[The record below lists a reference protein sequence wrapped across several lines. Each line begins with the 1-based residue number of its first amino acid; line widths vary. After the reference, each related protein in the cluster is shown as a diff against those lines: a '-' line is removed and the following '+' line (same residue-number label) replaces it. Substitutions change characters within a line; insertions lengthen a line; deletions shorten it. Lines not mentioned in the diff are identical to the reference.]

1 MGVFESTQSHTIK
14 MSATLQQQDPEVFDL
29 VTREKMRQWKG
40 IEMIAS
46 ENFTSRA
53 VMEALGSAFTNKYAE
68 GLPGCRYY
76 GGTEVVDDLERL
88 CQDRALAAFG
98 LNPEEWGINVQ
109 PYSGSTANFAT
120 YTGILQPHDRIMGL
134 DLPAGGHLTHGYYT
148 AKKKISATSVYFES
162 LPYSVY
168 QEGDQ
173 AGYINYDKMEESA
186 KIFRPKM
193 LLCGGSAYPREWDY
207 ARLRQIADDVGA
219 YLLCD
224 MAHISGL
231 VATKQVDSPFEYADI
246 VTSTTHKSLRGPRSG
261 IVFFRKT
268 ASTKTCGA
276 DLEDKINTGVFPMC
290 QGGPHENT
298 IAALA
303 VQLKEVQTPEFVEYA
318 GKVIKN
324 AQALCAGL
332 VKRGHAVVTSGT
344 ENHLCLWD
352 VRPKGITGSKMEKIL
367 DECHITV
374 NKNTIYG
381 DKSAL
386 TPGGVRLGA
395 CAVTTRGYDED
406 AMDQVA
412 ELLDR
417 ACSAAI
423 RIQDAVGKKLVD
435 FVKAI
440 KEDEEVA
447 AIRDDAIKFGS
458 GFYMPGWDIDEMHA
472 LEAARQSE

>member
-1 MGVFESTQSHTIK
+1 MRRRK
-14 MSATLQQQDPEVFDL
+14 TLREQDQEIFDL

-40 IEMIAS
+40 IELIAS

-53 VMEALGSAFTNKYAE
+53 VMEALGSAFTNKYSE
-68 GLPGCRYY
+68 GLPFARYY
-76 GGTEVVDDLERL
+76 GGNEVVDQLESL
-88 CQDRALAAFG
+88 CQARALEAFR
-98 LNPEEWGINVQ
+98 LAPEEWGCNVQ

-120 YTGILQPHDRIMGL
+120 YTGILKPHDRIMGL

-168 QEGDQ
+168 QEGEK
-173 AGYINYDKMEESA
+173 AGYINYDALEQSA
-186 KIFRPKM
+186 LIFRPRM

-207 ARLRQIADDVGA
+207 ARLRAIADAVGA
-219 YLLCD
+219 YLVCD

-231 VATKQVDSPFEYADI
+231 VATQCVDNPFEFADI

-268 ASTKTCGA
+268 ASTSTCGA
-276 DLEDKINTGVFPMC
+276 DLEDKINTGIFPMC

-303 VQLKEVQTPEFVEYA
+303 VQFKEVVTPEFKTYVA
-318 GKVIKN
+318 QVIKN
-324 AQALCAGL
+324 AQALAAGL
-332 VKRGHAVVTSGT
+332 VKRGHSVVTGGT
-344 ENHLCLWD
+344 DNHLLLWD
-352 VRPKGITGSKMEKIL
+352 LRPKGVTGSKMEKIL
-367 DECHITV
+367 DVCHITV

-395 CAVTTRGYDED
+395 CAVTTRQYTEED
-406 AMDQVA
+406 MDTTA
-412 ELLDR
+412 ELLHR
-417 ACSAAI
+417 ACEIAL
-423 RIQDAVGKKLVD
+423 RIQETVGKKLVD
-435 FVKAI
+435 FNNALDT
-440 KEDEEVA
+440 DEELA
-447 AIRDDAIKFGS
+447 ALKNDVIAFGS
-458 GFYMPGWDIDEMHA
+458 KFYMPGWDMEEMHA
-472 LEAARQSE
+472 LEEERVARA